1 MPTTTWSIIFLFAI
15 LQVTIVDARKN
26 DEIIVF
32 GPIDGGKSAIII
44 GDQAKNTLLKGFFS
58 SSYFRIV
65 CVYNSFSDSNEKT
78 FPIQF
83 PQ

>member
-1 MPTTTWSIIFLFAI
+1 M
-15 LQVTIVDARKN
+15 TIVDARKN
-26 DEIIVF
+26 DEVIVF

-44 GDQAKNTLLKGFFS
+44 GDEAKNTLLKGFFRHHIS
-58 SSYFRIV
+58 
-65 CVYNSFSDSNEKT
+65 VYNLFSDSNEKT